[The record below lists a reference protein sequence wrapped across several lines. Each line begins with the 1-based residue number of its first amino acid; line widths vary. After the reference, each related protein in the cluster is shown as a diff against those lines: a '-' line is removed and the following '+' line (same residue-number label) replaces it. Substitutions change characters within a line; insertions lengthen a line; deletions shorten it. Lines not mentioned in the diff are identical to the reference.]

1 MCVCAHETVESSII
15 QNTTAVERPFQSIS
29 GNSYILTVSDY
40 FTRFGWAKALPT
52 KEAVNVVQALR
63 EVFSP
68 FPVKTRRGN
77 RSGIRK
83 TFDIKI
89 QLQNA

>member
-1 MCVCAHETVESSII
+1 MPVKSPWYHIGIDFVGPIS
-15 QNTTAVERPFQSIS
+15 PPSIS

-83 TFDIKI
+83 KIDIKI
-89 QLQNA
+89 IILQLQNA